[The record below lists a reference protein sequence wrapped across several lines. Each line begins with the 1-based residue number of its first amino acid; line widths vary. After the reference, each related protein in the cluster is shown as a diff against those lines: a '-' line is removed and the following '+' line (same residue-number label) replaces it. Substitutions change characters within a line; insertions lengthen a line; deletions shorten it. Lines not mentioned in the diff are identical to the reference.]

1 LTVDKSIVNQST
13 LAKALGLS
21 RQMVSKLKRQG
32 MPVHSLQAAQAWR
45 DARVNPARAK
55 PVIAPPAPQ
64 SKASDGGETFEQ
76 ALLRRMVADA
86 NLTEMRH
93 ASERDSL
100 IGVAAVRAVIVAEHA
115 QLARAAAQLVQRLV
129 PQLVPLADAAEVQT
143 LLDAEIHAFLDRE
156 AHR

>member
-1 LTVDKSIVNQST
+1 MNQSA

-55 PVIAPPAPQ
+55 PAIVRPVPSRPANET
-64 SKASDGGETFEQ
+64 GETFEQ

-86 NLTEMRH
+86 NLTELRY

-100 IGVAAVRAVIVAEHA
+100 ISVPAVLKAISAEHA
-115 QLARAAAQLVQRLV
+115 HLAQVAAQLVQRLV
-129 PQLVPLADAAEVQT
+129 PRLVPLSDAAEVQT
-143 LLDAEIHAFLDRE
+143 LLDAEINAFLDQESR
-156 AHR
+156 R